1 MFVLLIN
8 KKLIDFALGKN
19 QYLIL
24 YKILL
29 AITSTQHM
37 ITSTTYSSLTSQFL
51 VRIKSKIDSTNLQT
65 ESPTTNFI
73 IDQTSIYIESILTT
87 TEQNFLSYS
96 SSTLKTTTSSNAT
109 ILAVILVCSFS
120 GFLFLALIFT
130 FLLR

>member
-1 MFVLLIN
+1 
-8 KKLIDFALGKN
+8 
-19 QYLIL
+19 
-24 YKILL
+24 
-29 AITSTQHM
+29 M

-73 IDQTSIYIESILTT
+73 IDQTSTYIESILTT

>member
-1 MFVLLIN
+1 
-8 KKLIDFALGKN
+8 
-19 QYLIL
+19 
-24 YKILL
+24 
-29 AITSTQHM
+29 M

-73 IDQTSIYIESILTT
+73 IDQTSTYIESIPIT
-87 TEQNFLSYS
+87 TEQKFLSYS